1 LDSRKDR
8 TDNSFITGTETSH
21 KELERAGQMPLQMR
35 TMTYS
40 DEAAPCSKSSHLM
53 GTRWLPSSD
62 DSNDIF
68 SRTPLGTL
76 GLR

>member
-1 LDSRKDR
+1 MK
-8 TDNSFITGTETSH
+8 TITCN
-21 KELERAGQMPLQMR
+21 
-35 TMTYS
+35 
-40 DEAAPCSKSSHLM
+40 DEAAPWSRGKQLM

-62 DSNDIF
+62 DSDIIF